1 MTVWVYV
8 LILMWNIGSVLPIG
22 QMDMFFRYPGFHR
35 LNVCK
40 KNGACT
46 DFIVACKYV
55 VNLFKDL
62 EIQLI
67 SYKINKFD

>member
-8 LILMWNIGSVLPIG
+8 LILILNIGSVLPIG
-22 QMDMFFRYPGFHR
+22 QMDMFFRYHGFHR
-35 LNVCK
+35 LTVCK

-46 DFIVACKYV
+46 EFIVACNYV

-62 EIQLI
+62 GIHKI
-67 SYKINKFD
+67 SY